1 MALSKKHPL
10 IRTLSFQQLLN
21 STVGNLNLRFDDVL
35 RECLIQIRKELKQR
49 DIGFFPHFY
58 FGEEPWGCINRTG
71 SVEIPFFLAN
81 NELRQL
87 AEKYYI
93 SYSKKEILMV
103 LRHET
108 GHAINYAYKMWTRQD
123 WKFTFGKFHKPY
135 RNFYHFNPASKDF
148 VRHLHHMGNPHYAQ
162 KHPDE
167 DFAETFAV
175 WLDPSSKWKWHYRS
189 WEGALEKLNYIERI
203 FGQEKIAASRP
214 LKVRF
219 DESNNYK
226 KIQLTVAEYFK
237 IEKKIDPR
245 VKEYLQDLTEIFS
258 AGVKPQTK
266 QAIRADLFIQNYAEY
281 LENELATWIA
291 NTDRR
296 EVRSYLREL
305 QTICALN
312 NLQFRPD
319 QATEKLVELV
329 IIATYHLL
337 KRSGFVR

>member
-1 MALSKKHPL
+1 MTLSKKHPL

-35 RECLIQIRKELKQR
+35 RECLIQIRQELKQR

-135 RNFYHFNPASKDF
+135 RNFYHYNPASKDF

-175 WLDPSSKWKWHYRS
+175 WLDPASKWKWHYRS
-189 WEGALEKLNYIERI
+189 WDGALEKLNYVERI

-258 AGVKPQTK
+258 AGGKPQTK

-291 NTDRR
+291 KTDRR

>member
-1 MALSKKHPL
+1 
-10 IRTLSFQQLLN
+10 
-21 STVGNLNLRFDDVL
+21 
-35 RECLIQIRKELKQR
+35 
-49 DIGFFPHFY
+49 
-58 FGEEPWGCINRTG
+58 
-71 SVEIPFFLAN
+71 
-81 NELRQL
+81 
-87 AEKYYI
+87 
-93 SYSKKEILMV
+93 
-103 LRHET
+103 
-108 GHAINYAYKMWTRQD
+108 AINYAYKMWTRQD
-123 WKFTFGKFHKPY
+123 WKFTFGKFHRPY
-135 RNFYHFNPASKDF
+135 RHFYHYNPASKDF
-148 VRHLHHMGNPHYAQ
+148 VQYLHHMGNPHYAQ

-175 WLDPSSKWKWHYRS
+175 WLDPASKWKWHYRS
-189 WEGALEKLNYIERI
+189 WDGALEKLHYVERI

-219 DESNNYK
+219 DESNDYK
-226 KIQLTVAEYFK
+226 KIKLTIAEYFK

-258 AGVKPQTK
+258 AAGKRQTK
-266 QAIRADLFIQNYAEY
+266 RATRADLFIQNYSDY

-291 NTDRR
+291 GTDRR

-312 NLQFRPD
+312 DLQVRPD